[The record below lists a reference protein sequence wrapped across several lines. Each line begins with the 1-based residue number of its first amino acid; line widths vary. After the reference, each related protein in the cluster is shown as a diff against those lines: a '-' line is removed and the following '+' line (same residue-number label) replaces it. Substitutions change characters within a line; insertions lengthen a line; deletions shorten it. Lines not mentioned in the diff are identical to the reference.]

1 MQPKRNIQASSL
13 KSRDLSLSIGERSQ
27 KVMFLKEKEKVTYRE
42 YDEVSYSGWVYDKII
57 RKGEIAKI
65 SYQLDKAWFI
75 FRLHFM
81 CQFRT
86 YFAAR

>member
-42 YDEVSYSGWVYDKII
+42 YDEVSYSG
-57 RKGEIAKI
+57 
-65 SYQLDKAWFI
+65 
-75 FRLHFM
+75 
-81 CQFRT
+81 
-86 YFAAR
+86 